1 MQVTI
6 DKEILEILEI
16 LKASKDKLDTSINI
30 LLLEGIDSTVSNE
43 MFLASETTKEFVKLK
58 VMELKLK
65 YMRKM
70 IEILNNDY

>member
-16 LKASKDKLDTSINI
+16 LNASKDKLDTSINI

-43 MFLASETTKEFVKLK
+43 KFLASKITKDFVKLK
-58 VMELKLK
+58 VMDLKFKYILK
-65 YMRKM
+65 MM
-70 IEILNNDY
+70 DALNDD

>member
-6 DKEILEILEI
+6 DKEILEILQI

-43 MFLASETTKEFVKLK
+43 MFLASEMTKEFVKLK
-58 VMELKLK
+58 VMDLKLK
-65 YMRKM
+65 YMFKM
-70 IEILNNDY
+70 LEDLNDD

>member
-16 LKASKDKLDTSINI
+16 LNASKDKLDTSINI

-43 MFLASETTKEFVKLK
+43 MFLASEITKNFVKFK
-58 VMELKLK
+58 VMDLKLK
-65 YMRKM
+65 YMLKM
-70 IEILNNDY
+70 MEDLIDD

>member
-6 DKEILEILEI
+6 DKEILEILQI

-43 MFLASETTKEFVKLK
+43 MFLASEMTKEFVKLK
-58 VMELKLK
+58 VMDLKLK
-65 YMRKM
+65 YMLKM
-70 IEILNNDY
+70 LDALNDD